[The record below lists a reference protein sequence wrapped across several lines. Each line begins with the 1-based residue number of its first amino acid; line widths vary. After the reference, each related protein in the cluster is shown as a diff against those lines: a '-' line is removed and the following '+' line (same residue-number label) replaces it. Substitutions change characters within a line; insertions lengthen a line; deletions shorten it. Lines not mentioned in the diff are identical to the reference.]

1 MPKAKSKGVGK
12 RRTGGGRTKN
22 KANKQAAR
30 SGFETRHIDQVHII
44 ENLQLSFG
52 MDIDND
58 WNSNIM
64 SSNKL
69 CALLDHQIYDRD

>member
-30 SGFETRHIDQVHII
+30 SGFETRHIDQVPCNGH
-44 ENLQLSFG
+44 LTDVPYHDG
-52 MDIDND
+52 CID
-58 WNSNIM
+58 
-64 SSNKL
+64 
-69 CALLDHQIYDRD
+69 